1 MKVHFTHEFIEDLK
15 KSANVKFFKQ
25 ILNHTLDNDGNFK
38 EDADDHRYK
47 GIDDAWIRYVSK
59 GKTALR
65 VVYLKKGSLIHL
77 YRAGVHQI
85 EEGLRP
91 PCDLEKSIPLDMV
104 QIQGPL
110 RREAIDLGLLLKTK
124 EPQYLRN
131 IIHQMTFLGHFYIVL
146 ISPFVSLELLNSRA
160 LFGRFLNKAVEDN
173 TEVALITSPSA
184 PTDLAQ
190 YRDLE
195 NRGIFVYFLED
206 LHAKLYLFDVNLK
219 TLNKYHRGITKTAI
233 LGSSNLTGPGFAFE
247 DEQANH
253 ELCYRLPEEQYHY
266 AFDYAQRLMHKSM
279 SYKEYE
285 VRVMRALKRR

>member
-1 MKVHFTHEFIEDLK
+1 MKVHFTHEFIGDLK

-65 VVYLKKGSLIHL
+65 VIYLKKGNLIHL

-91 PCDLEKSIPLDMV
+91 PSDLEKSVPLDMV

-110 RREAIDLGLLLKTK
+110 QREAIDLGLLLKTK

-131 IIHQMTFLGHFYIVL
+131 IIRQMTFLGHFYIVL

-160 LFGRFLNKAVEDN
+160 LFGRFLNKAVEDG
-173 TEVALITSPSA
+173 TEVALITSPPA

-190 YRDLE
+190 YRNLE
-195 NRGIFVYFLED
+195 SRGIFVYFLED

-219 TLNKYHRGITKTAI
+219 TLNKYHRGIIKTAI
-233 LGSSNLTGPGFAFE
+233 LGSSNLTEPGFAFG

-266 AFDYAQRLMHKSM
+266 AFDYAQRLMRKSM
-279 SYKEYE
+279 SYKKYE
-285 VRVMRALKRR
+285 VRVMRTLKRR